1 MTAVEIVLIMIGFAC
16 VCISFFVA
24 GKKKGQSGQTGEEV
38 VDASIWTEKEEQMIR
53 SRIMDLLEEEQAELI
68 DSTEERM
75 NRLCNEKIMAIDE
88 FSKPLLEKIETN
100 HQEVVFM
107 YNLLNEK
114 EKDVKKVVSEPIVD
128 RDERKEPVEPVSG
141 LEKAAAKKEKKK
153 AVTPKQPELGK
164 EQTVPTPEKKTAPK
178 QIKQQI
184 KQGKEKPVET
194 IANVHGDEMLKIQKM
209 YKEGKSVLEI
219 SKALNMGQGEVKL
232 VIALYGGRAR

>member
-1 MTAVEIVLIMIGFAC
+1 MTAVEIVLIIIGFAC

-24 GKKKGQSGQTGEEV
+24 GKKKEQSGQTGEEV

-53 SRIMDLLEEEQAELI
+53 SRVMDLLEEEQAELI

-114 EKDVKKVVSEPIVD
+114 EKDVKKVVSEPIVG
-128 RDERKEPVEPVSG
+128 RDERKEPAEPVSG

-153 AVTPKQPELGK
+153 AVTPKQPEPGK
-164 EQTVPTPEKKTAPK
+164 EQTMPAPEKKTAPK
-178 QIKQQI
+178 QIKQ
-184 KQGKEKPVET
+184 GKAKPVET